1 MHRPWVFYCCQVVKI
16 LVFELLNISCYSGGD
31 KNGDNTKTSVGR
43 PCAIGKYFCDF
54 YCFYCFN
61 SIYKTMY
68 RRLFTGMIIY
78 KILCTDIGQ

>member
-54 YCFYCFN
+54 YCFYCL
-61 SIYKTMY
+61 I
-68 RRLFTGMIIY
+68 LFTR
-78 KILCTDIGQ
+78 LCTGDYLQV